1 VQPNVLL
8 TFALRCA
15 TAVLDED
22 GFGDSPRGG
31 GAVCFGAKAIDN
43 FLANNQ
49 LSYIIRAH
57 EAHAYG
63 VALSKGAR

>member
-1 VQPNVLL
+1 MFTNSYL
-8 TFALRCA
+8 TSTLPVCPDI
-15 TAVLDED
+15 LDED

-31 GAVCFGAKAIDN
+31 GAVCFGSRAIDN

-57 EAHAYG
+57 EAHAHG